1 MSHSWSWRIVTK
13 KVSWSLYAGTSTDR
27 NILLDI
33 TRLGCHQSSRK
44 ARQRDAER
52 LVAQQDL
59 TPQRQRIEETQHRR
73 GKSSEPSTTLTR
85 RWSWRQV
92 STKCPDDEAFR
103 KSTGADG
110 VLSGSLLVRERK
122 EETKRRR
129 EGREGKERWDGG
141 TGLDSHPS
149 WNRRDG
155 EASLSTKSKYKKLPF
170 LSQVNHYPHNH
181 PHQIKN
187 SYPSGKQREYY
198 FELKRI
204 DNAN

>member
-1 MSHSWSWRIVTK
+1 MRLKRRAGREETSNFLEWILRPNFTEGNKRVQLRAQENKRSSNSIMSHSWSWRIVTK

-27 NILLDI
+27 EILLDI

-103 KSTGADG
+103 KSTEPMEF
-110 VLSGSLLVRERK
+110 SLAAFWSEKRI
-122 EETKRRR
+122 EETKKKG
-129 EGREGKERWDGG
+129 GRAERGKKGG
-141 TGLDSHPS
+141 TEGQIWIPIPV
-149 WNRRDG
+149 G
-155 EASLSTKSKYKKLPF
+155 IEGMGKY
-170 LSQVNHYPHNH
+170 H
-181 PHQIKN
+181 
-187 SYPSGKQREYY
+187 
-198 FELKRI
+198 
-204 DNAN
+204 

>member
-1 MSHSWSWRIVTK
+1 MYWAGGNFDFLEWILRPKFTEGNKRVQLRAQENKRSTNSIMSHSWSWRIVTK

-59 TPQRQRIEETQHRR
+59 TPQRQRIEETQHQR
-73 GKSSEPSTTLTR
+73 GKSSEPSTALTR

-110 VLSGSLLVRERK
+110 VLSGLLL
-122 EETKRRR
+122 
-129 EGREGKERWDGG
+129 GG
-141 TGLDSHPS
+141 
-149 WNRRDG
+149 
-155 EASLSTKSKYKKLPF
+155 
-170 LSQVNHYPHNH
+170 
-181 PHQIKN
+181 
-187 SYPSGKQREYY
+187 
-198 FELKRI
+198 
-204 DNAN
+204 